1 MSGRERSRNRTWSL
15 DSDLDSR
22 ASHTVG
28 SSAGGLEED
37 KEVASQAV
45 LFFINGSRRGAVH
58 LCSSIAE
65 ILRENQRLHRTVE
78 VQRVRIEELMCS
90 LSTAPAAPVGPSDS
104 NRSQTNSTSP
114 FSCLP
119 SISLAASS
127 PYLPSPPASVSP
139 SVSSLYSS
147 GRGSLCSN
155 TTPPCLPPLSFSTT
169 PPCLPPLV
177 PLHNL
182 TPQRRQTAVLPCV
195 KEYEKEDPG
204 EDERRGKE
212 GRRGDE
218 RGKTRGGERRQ
229 EDNNS
234 LILPS
239 VEALGSQPLPIM
251 PHSSHSGSIPRE
263 RVRRREK
270 GNLSSEQGG
279 QTSDRKHTLKKR
291 EKVLRRSAS
300 CGPLRGEMDE
310 TKEEERWCLAP
321 DCPDSSS
328 TVQAAGGLDPRALTT
343 RYTSILALVSL
354 LFITVL
360 YCINDS
366 FHNNCDLKNLTVCGA
381 YVCSCMHVHIR
392 KKHRLCVNDR
402 VVLER
407 RRRGE
412 ERRRGAV
419 RFIGPLENTESTDI
433 YIGVEL
439 DTSSGENEGSLHGN
453 RYFRCKPNHGTFTT
467 ITGIRKLSRSSRS
480 KPPEEGD
487 SSDSGPGSSAVAMG
501 RSSQSVGSRSRK
513 GLRRTW
519 NQMDIRAQVHSEP
532 GGPRDKTTVENPGLD

>member
-1 MSGRERSRNRTWSL
+1 
-15 DSDLDSR
+15 
-22 ASHTVG
+22 
-28 SSAGGLEED
+28 
-37 KEVASQAV
+37 
-45 LFFINGSRRGAVH
+45 
-58 LCSSIAE
+58 
-65 ILRENQRLHRTVE
+65 
-78 VQRVRIEELMCS
+78 
-90 LSTAPAAPVGPSDS
+90 
-104 NRSQTNSTSP
+104 
-114 FSCLP
+114 
-119 SISLAASS
+119 
-127 PYLPSPPASVSP
+127 
-139 SVSSLYSS
+139 
-147 GRGSLCSN
+147 
-155 TTPPCLPPLSFSTT
+155 
-169 PPCLPPLV
+169 
-177 PLHNL
+177 
-182 TPQRRQTAVLPCV
+182 
-195 KEYEKEDPG
+195 
-204 EDERRGKE
+204 
-212 GRRGDE
+212 
-218 RGKTRGGERRQ
+218 
-229 EDNNS
+229 
-234 LILPS
+234 
-239 VEALGSQPLPIM
+239 M

-343 RYTSILALVSL
+343 
-354 LFITVL
+354 
-360 YCINDS
+360 
-366 FHNNCDLKNLTVCGA
+366 
-381 YVCSCMHVHIR
+381 R

>member
-22 ASHTVG
+22 ASQTVG
-28 SSAGGLEED
+28 SSSGGLEED

-65 ILRENQRLHRTVE
+65 ILRENQR
-78 VQRVRIEELMCS
+78 
-90 LSTAPAAPVGPSDS
+90 
-104 NRSQTNSTSP
+104 
-114 FSCLP
+114 
-119 SISLAASS
+119 
-127 PYLPSPPASVSP
+127 
-139 SVSSLYSS
+139 
-147 GRGSLCSN
+147 
-155 TTPPCLPPLSFSTT
+155 TT

-204 EDERRGKE
+204 EKERRGKE

-218 RGKTRGGERRQ
+218 RVKKRGGEKRQ
-229 EDNNS
+229 EDNR
-234 LILPS
+234 LTLPS
-239 VEALGSQPLPIM
+239 VEEDLGSQPLPIM
-251 PHSSHSGSIPRE
+251 PHSSHSDSNPRE

-279 QTSDRKHTLKKR
+279 QTSDRKHTLKAGPHYHTSQWTHEDVTAFMMSCFCGSLFFVIDIVVVCEQKR
-291 EKVLRRSAS
+291 ENVLRRSAS
-300 CGPLRGEMDE
+300 CGPLRGAMEE

-343 RYTSILALVSL
+343 
-354 LFITVL
+354 
-360 YCINDS
+360 
-366 FHNNCDLKNLTVCGA
+366 
-381 YVCSCMHVHIR
+381 R

-439 DTSSGENEGSLHGN
+439 DTASGENEGSLHGN

-467 ITGIRKLSRSSRS
+467 ITGIRKLSRSSHSKSRSS

-487 SSDSGPGSSAVAMG
+487 SSDSGPGSSAVAIG
-501 RSSQSVGSRSRK
+501 RSSQSVGSRN

>member
-1 MSGRERSRNRTWSL
+1 
-15 DSDLDSR
+15 
-22 ASHTVG
+22 
-28 SSAGGLEED
+28 
-37 KEVASQAV
+37 
-45 LFFINGSRRGAVH
+45 
-58 LCSSIAE
+58 
-65 ILRENQRLHRTVE
+65 
-78 VQRVRIEELMCS
+78 MCS

-251 PHSSHSGSIPRE
+251 PHSSHSGSIPSE

-310 TKEEERWCLAP
+310 TKEERWCLAP

-343 RYTSILALVSL
+343 
-354 LFITVL
+354 
-360 YCINDS
+360 
-366 FHNNCDLKNLTVCGA
+366 
-381 YVCSCMHVHIR
+381 R

-453 RYFRCKPNHGTFTT
+453 RYFRCQPNHGTFTT

-513 GLRRTW
+513 GFRRTW

-532 GGPRDKTTVENPGLD
+532 GGLRDKTTVENPGLD

>member
-1 MSGRERSRNRTWSL
+1 MSGRERSRNRTWTL

-22 ASHTVG
+22 ASQTVG

-78 VQRVRIEELMCS
+78 IQRVRIEELMCS
-90 LSTAPAAPVGPSDS
+90 LSTAPAAPVGLSDS
-104 NRSQTNSTSP
+104 NRSQTSSTSP

-119 SISLAASS
+119 SISLATSS
-127 PYLPSPPASVSP
+127 PYLLSPPASVSP

-155 TTPPCLPPLSFSTT
+155 TTPPCLPPL
-169 PPCLPPLV
+169 V

-182 TPQRRQTAVLPCV
+182 TPQRRQAAVLPSV

-204 EDERRGKE
+204 DERRGEE

-218 RGKTRGGERRQ
+218 RGKKRGGERRQ
-229 EDNNS
+229 EDNS

-239 VEALGSQPLPIM
+239 VEEALGSQPLPIM
-251 PHSSHSGSIPRE
+251 PHSSHSDSIARE
-263 RVRRREK
+263 RVRREK

-279 QTSDRKHTLKKR
+279 QTSDRKHMLKVGPHYHTSQWTHEDVTAFMMSCFCGGLFLVIVVVCEQKR

-300 CGPLRGEMDE
+300 CGPLRGEMEE

-328 TVQAAGGLDPRALTT
+328 TVQAAGGLDTRALTT
-343 RYTSILALVSL
+343 R
-354 LFITVL
+354 
-360 YCINDS
+360 
-366 FHNNCDLKNLTVCGA
+366 
-381 YVCSCMHVHIR
+381 R
-392 KKHRLCVNDR
+392 KHRLCVNDR

-407 RRRGE
+407 RTRGE

-419 RFIGPLENTESTDI
+419 RFIGPLENTESRDI

-439 DTSSGENEGSLHGN
+439 DTASGENEGSLHGN

-467 ITGIRKLSRSSRS
+467 ITGIRKLSRSSHSKSRSS
-480 KPPEEGD
+480 KPPEEG
-487 SSDSGPGSSAVAMG
+487 DSGPGSSAVAMG
-501 RSSQSVGSRSRK
+501 RSSWNVVSRSRN

>member
-1 MSGRERSRNRTWSL
+1 MSGRERSGNRTWSL

-22 ASHTVG
+22 TSQTVG
-28 SSAGGLEED
+28 SSSGALEED

-78 VQRVRIEELMCS
+78 VQRARIEELMCS

-119 SISLAASS
+119 SVSLAASS

-155 TTPPCLPPLSFSTT
+155 TTPPCLPPL
-169 PPCLPPLV
+169 V

-195 KEYEKEDPG
+195 KECEKEDLG
-204 EDERRGKE
+204 EKERRGKE

-218 RGKTRGGERRQ
+218 RVKKRGGERRQ
-229 EDNNS
+229 EDNS
-234 LILPS
+234 LTLPS
-239 VEALGSQPLPIM
+239 VEEALGSQPLPIM
-251 PHSSHSGSIPRE
+251 PHSSHSDSIPRE

-291 EKVLRRSAS
+291 ENVLRRSAS
-300 CGPLRGEMDE
+300 CGPLRGEMEE
-310 TKEEERWCLAP
+310 TKGEETWCLAP
-321 DCPDSSS
+321 DYPDSSS
-328 TVQAAGGLDPRALTT
+328 TVQAAGGLEPRALTT
-343 RYTSILALVSL
+343 
-354 LFITVL
+354 
-360 YCINDS
+360 
-366 FHNNCDLKNLTVCGA
+366 
-381 YVCSCMHVHIR
+381 R

-402 VVLER
+402 VVLEGR
-407 RRRGE
+407 RKGE

-439 DTSSGENEGSLHGN
+439 DTASGENEGSLHGN

-467 ITGIRKLSRSSRS
+467 ITGIRKLSRSSISKSRSS

-487 SSDSGPGSSAVAMG
+487 SSDSGPGSSAVAIG
-501 RSSQSVGSRSRK
+501 RSRN

-519 NQMDIRAQVHSEP
+519 NQMDIRAQVHSEL
-532 GGPRDKTTVENPGLD
+532 GGPRDKTTVENPGLN

>member
-22 ASHTVG
+22 ASQTVG

-90 LSTAPAAPVGPSDS
+90 LSTAPAAPVGLSDS
-104 NRSQTNSTSP
+104 NRSQTSSTSP

-127 PYLPSPPASVSP
+127 PYLLSPPASVSP

-155 TTPPCLPPLSFSTT
+155 TTPPCLPPL
-169 PPCLPPLV
+169 V

-182 TPQRRQTAVLPCV
+182 TPQRRPAAVLPCV

-204 EDERRGKE
+204 DERRGKE
-212 GRRGDE
+212 
-218 RGKTRGGERRQ
+218 RGKKRGGERRQ
-229 EDNNS
+229 EDNS

-239 VEALGSQPLPIM
+239 VEEALGSQPLPIM
-251 PHSSHSGSIPRE
+251 PHSSHSDSIARE
-263 RVRRREK
+263 RVRREK

-300 CGPLRGEMDE
+300 CGPLRGEMEE

-328 TVQAAGGLDPRALTT
+328 TVQAAGGLDTRALTT
-343 RYTSILALVSL
+343 R
-354 LFITVL
+354 
-360 YCINDS
+360 
-366 FHNNCDLKNLTVCGA
+366 
-381 YVCSCMHVHIR
+381 R
-392 KKHRLCVNDR
+392 KHRLCVNDR
-402 VVLER
+402 VVLESR
-407 RRRGE
+407 TRGE

-419 RFIGPLENTESTDI
+419 RFIGPLENTESRDI

-439 DTSSGENEGSLHGN
+439 DTASGENEGSLHGN

-467 ITGIRKLSRSSRS
+467 ITGIRKLSRSSHSKSRSS
-480 KPPEEGD
+480 KPPDEGD

-501 RSSQSVGSRSRK
+501 RSSRNVGSRSRN

-519 NQMDIRAQVHSEP
+519 NQMDIRPQVHSEP
-532 GGPRDKTTVENPGLD
+532 GPRDKTTVENPGLD

>member
-279 QTSDRKHTLKKR
+279 QTSDRKHTLKVGPHYHTSQWTHEDVTAFMMSCFCGGLFVVIDIVVCEQKR

-343 RYTSILALVSL
+343 
-354 LFITVL
+354 
-360 YCINDS
+360 
-366 FHNNCDLKNLTVCGA
+366 
-381 YVCSCMHVHIR
+381 R